1 MFILLKIG
9 VTALAAIVIA
19 ALILIVLAAGVIRR
33 IYPEKKRKPLKRI

>member
-19 ALILIVLAAGVIRR
+19 SLVLIFVVVGAIKKR
-33 IYPEKKRKPLKRI
+33 YPEKERKPLKKI